1 MTEDK
6 ATDVQA
12 WTRISDAFS
21 IDHPFFENL
30 YYWEGFD
37 LSSNIYLIKSKDGI
51 ALIDP
56 GNDYTAFYYL
66 FSQSGIAK
74 TPADI
79 RAVILTHGHSE
90 HALGLFELLRSYP
103 SLRLPENALTVYLHE
118 NAPGA
123 LKELAGQLGCKLVF
137 LQDGQEIT
145 LGEFSLRVIY
155 TPGHTMDSLC
165 YFQEDTKSLFS
176 GDTVL
181 PFAVASPD
189 PVGGGRGDYH
199 LLAMRILRS
208 LGAEHLFPGHGE
220 PVKKEASKVL
230 DGNYAG
236 LIKKAIGLQCP
247 WIEGAQMLIRRGY
260 LDETIFC
267 CEKVLEEDPG
277 NRAALYLKACCLNDM
292 GRFREALDTFREL
305 EKSGASDNPLYF
317 VGYGCAL
324 MGQGQYEE
332 SLSYFDRALSLAP
345 DLENAMVYKGLAL
358 YLLGRVDEA
367 MDIEPFARA
376 FTGHLKE
383 ELLKMYG
390 SKDEK

>member
-1 MTEDK
+1 MEEQV
-6 ATDVQA
+6 AEVQA
-12 WTRISDAFS
+12 WSRISDAFS
-21 IDHPFFENL
+21 IDHPFFKNL

-37 LSSNIYLIKSKDGI
+37 ISSNVYLLKTGSGI

-56 GNDYTAFYYL
+56 GNDYTAFHYL
-66 FSQSGIAK
+66 FSRTGLVTAP
-74 TPADI
+74 TDI
-79 RAVILTHGHSE
+79 RYVILTHGHSE

-103 SLRLPENALTVYLHE
+103 SLRLPENSLTVYLHDH
-118 NAPGA
+118 APGA
-123 LKELAGQLGCKLVF
+123 LKELAGQLGCRLVF
-137 LQDGQEIT
+137 LQDGQEIP
-145 LGEFSLRVIY
+145 LGEFTLRAIY

-165 YFQEDTKSLFS
+165 YFHEDTRSLFS

-199 LLAMRILRS
+199 LLAMRILRG
-208 LGAEHLFPGHGE
+208 LGVEHLFPGHGE
-220 PVKKEASKVL
+220 PVKNEAAKVL

-247 WIEGAQMLIRRGY
+247 WIEGAQMLLRKGY

-277 NRAALYLKACCLNDM
+277 NRAALYLKACCLNDL
-292 GRFREALDTFREL
+292 GRFEEALSVFKEI

-324 MGQGQYEE
+324 MGRGQYEE
-332 SLSYFDRALSLAP
+332 SLAYFDKALSLAP
-345 DLENAMVYKGLAL
+345 GLENALIYKGLAL
-358 YLLGRVDEA
+358 YLSGRVDEA
-367 MDIEPFARA
+367 MDIEAFARA

-383 ELLKMYG
+383 ELLKTYG